1 MKSLLG
7 NVGTV
12 LKSRSNRLFY
22 GDNLDIMRNLPSG
35 CFDLIY
41 LDPPFSS
48 QRTYNLIYTQMTGL
62 PVPEQEEA
70 FCDAWR
76 LDEEKEAMVRRMP
89 IVLREYGAD
98 DDLVHFWMAWIKA
111 LKHTQEPLLAYL
123 VYMTYRLLE
132 MRRLLNAN
140 GSLYLHCDPTASH
153 YIKVIMDSLF
163 GHQNFRN
170 EIIWRRTGAHGRAK
184 RWGPIHDTLIFYTKS
199 SSYIWNRVFEQYD
212 ESYLR
217 NFYRLEDEHG
227 RYQFVTLDGPG
238 ERQGDS
244 GKPWRGVDPT
254 LKKRHWE
261 LPPDRALPNWFVFP
275 DGYSKMTI
283 QERLDVLDI
292 QGLIYWPQKGKVPRY
307 KRYLSVSEGNPI
319 QDIISDI
326 RPVGSQAKERL
337 GYPTQK
343 PLALLERIIR
353 ASSNEGQVVFDPFCG
368 CGTSIFA
375 AHQNNRK
382 WIGCDIA
389 IHSVRIV
396 KEVLLRRYG
405 LVEGKDYEVNGVP
418 RSVDAAHE
426 LFSHSPKQF
435 EQWAVEMA
443 GGFKSAKPSGDRGI
457 DGRIY
462 YETREGLRSM
472 ILSVKGGH
480 LVPQHTRELR
490 GTLERE
496 TDADLGGLICLEN
509 PTKGMWR
516 DVADAGMFTY
526 LGRDYPVLQIRTI
539 EDLFNGKGF
548 ETPSRVQIMNWERQI
563 NLPLPA

>member
-35 CFDLIY
+35 CVDLIY

-184 RWGPIHDTLIFYTKS
+184 RWGPIHDTLLFYTKS

-238 ERQGDS
+238 ERHGDS
-244 GKPWRGVDPT
+244 GKPWRGVDQIG
-254 LKKRHWE
+254 
-261 LPPDRALPNWFVFP
+261 RAHV
-275 DGYSKMTI
+275 
-283 QERLDVLDI
+283 
-292 QGLIYWPQKGKVPRY
+292 
-307 KRYLSVSEGNPI
+307 
-319 QDIISDI
+319 
-326 RPVGSQAKERL
+326 
-337 GYPTQK
+337 
-343 PLALLERIIR
+343 
-353 ASSNEGQVVFDPFCG
+353 
-368 CGTSIFA
+368 
-375 AHQNNRK
+375 
-382 WIGCDIA
+382 
-389 IHSVRIV
+389 
-396 KEVLLRRYG
+396 
-405 LVEGKDYEVNGVP
+405 
-418 RSVDAAHE
+418 
-426 LFSHSPKQF
+426 
-435 EQWAVEMA
+435 
-443 GGFKSAKPSGDRGI
+443 
-457 DGRIY
+457 
-462 YETREGLRSM
+462 
-472 ILSVKGGH
+472 
-480 LVPQHTRELR
+480 
-490 GTLERE
+490 
-496 TDADLGGLICLEN
+496 
-509 PTKGMWR
+509 
-516 DVADAGMFTY
+516 
-526 LGRDYPVLQIRTI
+526 
-539 EDLFNGKGF
+539 
-548 ETPSRVQIMNWERQI
+548 
-563 NLPLPA
+563 